1 MWILVRVGD
10 GVQRGESAEWSGT
23 QRTRARPWFP
33 GSWPVFGGLQSS
45 SVVSRLGGGAGSVT
59 GGSGQRRKK

>member
-1 MWILVRVGD
+1 MM
-10 GVQRGESAEWSGT
+10 GVQRGESMEWSGT
-23 QRTRARPWFP
+23 QRNRARPWFP

-45 SVVSRLGGGAGSVT
+45 SVVSWGGAGSVT